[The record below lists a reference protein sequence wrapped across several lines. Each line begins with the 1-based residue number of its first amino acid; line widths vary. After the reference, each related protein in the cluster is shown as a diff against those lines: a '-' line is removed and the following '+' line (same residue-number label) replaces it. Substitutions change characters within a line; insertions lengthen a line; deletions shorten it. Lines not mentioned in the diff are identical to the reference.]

1 MIITSYYLYYT
12 ITIHNFEFDIIKE
25 QESKLILNKVLLC
38 SYWSSSKERLQITL
52 PCWSEIPTQVY

>member
-38 SYWSSSKERLQITL
+38 SYWSSKERLQIT
-52 PCWSEIPTQVY
+52 QVH